1 MKHSHR
7 LRSLQIRIP
16 LFLVALVCL
25 SLPRLASGQD
35 VLIRGA
41 KVYTLSSQGVL
52 EGSDVLIRNGRVESV
67 GRNLAGDGNIR
78 VVDANGRMLTPG
90 LFAGLSGIGLE
101 EVSGESATVDDA
113 LALHAPAYEAQWRPE
128 FDVTLAYNPRSV
140 VVPVTRVE
148 GFTWTVLSPGSPTGG
163 SILAGQ
169 GSAVRLDGSFD
180 AALPGSQSLF
190 VSIGGDKVAL
200 SGGSRAGQFM
210 LLEQAVR
217 ETRLPGMVPGGHGL
231 LLPVGREVFAR
242 YLSGGRVVFRVDRA
256 ADIRQAVLFAKR
268 NGMTPVIAGGA
279 EAWVLARELAEAKVP
294 VLVDPLENLPTT
306 FDQIAARLD
315 SAAILHRAGVT
326 IAFAQS
332 GDASHQARKLRQLAG
347 NAVAHGLPWDA
358 ALAALTTNP
367 AQIFGQ
373 AERGRIETGQVAD
386 VVLWSGDPLEVTTV
400 AEQVW
405 IGGKEMPMKSRQ
417 TELRDRYLKKARP

>member
-1 MKHSHR
+1 
-7 LRSLQIRIP
+7 
-16 LFLVALVCL
+16 
-25 SLPRLASGQD
+25 
-35 VLIRGA
+35 
-41 KVYTLSSQGVL
+41 
-52 EGSDVLIRNGRVESV
+52 
-67 GRNLAGDGNIR
+67 
-78 VVDANGRMLTPG
+78 
-90 LFAGLSGIGLE
+90 
-101 EVSGESATVDDA
+101 
-113 LALHAPAYEAQWRPE
+113 
-128 FDVTLAYNPRSV
+128 
-140 VVPVTRVE
+140 VPVTRVE